1 MNKAQAIARMVKL
14 GTVSE
19 VVASSIHFANVNSAK
34 DVWWLDIPLAKLDSA
49 GSSKIGLLL
58 YDQRSDQLYYLEVPT
73 FYLKDNLN
81 RLVVR
86 SAKGCI
92 SLELS
97 TEAHK
102 LFRDVRPAGGG
113 VNFAQFLKYP
123 G

>member
-14 GTVSE
+14 GKVS
-19 VVASSIHFANVNSAK
+19 VVDASSIHFANINSAK
-34 DVWWLDIPLAKLDSA
+34 DVWWLDIPLAKVVSA
-49 GSSKIGLLL
+49 GSSKIELLL
-58 YDQRSDQLYYLEVPT
+58 YNQKSDQLYYPEVPT
-73 FYLKDNLN
+73 SYLKNNLN

-102 LFRDVRPAGGG
+102 LFAMCYQPEVA
-113 VNFAQFLKYP
+113 
-123 G
+123 